1 MEPRAGFNRPS
12 AQKKQLQESPPMKAL
27 LLDKPGPVSDLRV
40 GELPLPEPGPD
51 EIRVK
56 VHAVSLNP
64 VDYKLAGRGNNN
76 WAWPHVLGLDVAGV
90 VDAVGAGVAQWQT
103 GDRVFYHGDLTKAGG
118 FAEYAITTAHTTAR
132 IPNNVSYAE
141 AAAIPCA
148 GLTAYEAVVR
158 RLDVQPEHTVWM
170 QGGAGGVGGFGVQI
184 CTNIGAT
191 VITTASAQNHEFV
204 KSLGA
209 DHAIDYNTENV
220 VEQIMEIT
228 NGCGVDRVLG
238 AVDVN
243 TANEGIEVLKFRGG
257 IACVAGM
264 PTTTDTTFS
273 GAKSIHN
280 IAYGGAHT
288 STNRVAQM
296 DLARMAEEMIALVAA
311 KKIDPMIEQ
320 TITLDQ
326 ISKGLT
332 LLQTRHVKG
341 KIVVEIA

>member
-1 MEPRAGFNRPS
+1 
-12 AQKKQLQESPPMKAL
+12 MKAL
-27 LLDKPGPVSDLRV
+27 LLDKPGSVSELRV
-40 GELPLPEPGPD
+40 GELSLPEPGPN

-64 VDYKLAGRGNNN
+64 VDYKLAGRGNDN
-76 WAWPHVLGLDVAGV
+76 WKYPHVLGLDVAGT
-90 VDAVGAGVAQWQT
+90 VDAIGSDVVQWLT
-103 GDRVFYHGDLTKAGG
+103 GDRVFYHGDLSKPGG
-118 FAEYAITTAHTTAR
+118 FADYAITTAHTTAK
-132 IPNNVSYAE
+132 IPDSVTFAE

-184 CTNIGAT
+184 CANIGAT
-191 VITTASAQNHEFV
+191 VITTASGHNHDFV

-209 DHAIDYNTENV
+209 DHAIDYNTEHV
-220 VEQIMEIT
+220 VNTIMAIT
-228 NGCGVDRVLG
+228 NGRGVDRVLG
-238 AVDVN
+238 AVDIN

-264 PTTTDTTFS
+264 PTITDTTFA

-280 IAYGGAHT
+280 IAYGGAHS
-288 STNRVAQM
+288 STNRAAQF
-296 DLARMAEEMIALVAA
+296 DLANMADELIALVAD

-320 TITLDQ
+320 TISLDQ
-326 ISKGLT
+326 IPEGLAQ
-332 LLQTRHVKG
+332 LESRHVKG
-341 KIVVEIA
+341 KIVAEIS

>member
-1 MEPRAGFNRPS
+1 
-12 AQKKQLQESPPMKAL
+12 MKAL
-27 LLDKPGPVSDLRV
+27 LLDKPGLISDLYI

-64 VDYKLAGRGNNN
+64 VDYKLAGRGNDN
-76 WAWPHVLGLDVAGV
+76 WAYPHVLGLDVAGT
-90 VDAVGAGVAQWQT
+90 VDAVGSNVDQWSPF
-103 GDRVFYHGDLTKAGG
+103 DRVFYHGDLSKPGG
-118 FAEYAITTAHTTAR
+118 FAEYAITTAHTTTR
-132 IPNNVSYAE
+132 IPDSVTFAE

-184 CTNIGAT
+184 SRNIGAT
-191 VITTASAQNHEFV
+191 VITTASGRNHEFV
-204 KSLGA
+204 KSIGA
-209 DHAIDYNTENV
+209 DHAIDYSTENV
-220 VEQIMEIT
+220 VDRIMEIT
-228 NGCGVDRVLG
+228 NGLGVDRVLG
-238 AVDVN
+238 AVDVD
-243 TANEGIEVLKFRGG
+243 TADQGIEVLKFRGG

-264 PTTTDTTFS
+264 PTITDTTFS

-280 IAYGGAHT
+280 IAYGGAHS
-288 STNRVAQM
+288 STNRAAQI
-296 DLARMAEEMIALVAA
+296 DLAHMAQEMIALVAG

-326 ISKGLT
+326 IPDGLAQ
-332 LLQTRHVKG
+332 LQTRHVKG
-341 KIVVEIA
+341 KIVAELA

>member
-1 MEPRAGFNRPS
+1 
-12 AQKKQLQESPPMKAL
+12 MKAL
-27 LLDKPGPVSDLRV
+27 LLDKPGVVSDLYV
-40 GELPLPEPGPD
+40 GELPTPEPGPD

-64 VDYKLAGRGNNN
+64 VDYKLTGRGNPN
-76 WAWPHVLGLDVAGV
+76 WTFPFVLGLDAAGV
-90 VDAVGAGVAQWQT
+90 VDAIGSEVTQWQQ
-103 GDRVFYHGDLTKAGG
+103 GDRVFYHGDLTKQGG
-118 FAEYAITTAHTTAR
+118 FAEYAITTAHTTAQ
-132 IPNNVSYAE
+132 IPDNVTYAE

-184 CTNIGAT
+184 SKNIGAT
-191 VITTASAQNHEFV
+191 VITTASAHNHDFV
-204 KSLGA
+204 KSIGA
-209 DHAIDYNTENV
+209 DHAIDYNSENV
-220 VEQIMEIT
+220 VERIMEIT
-228 NGCGVDRVLG
+228 NGLGVDRVLG

-264 PTTTDTTFS
+264 PTITDSTFA

-288 STNRVAQM
+288 STNRAAQI
-296 DLARMAEEMIALVAA
+296 DLANMATEMIALVAE

-320 TITLDQ
+320 TISLED
-326 ISKGLT
+326 IPEGLAQ
-332 LLQTRHVKG
+332 LQTRHVKG
-341 KIVVEIA
+341 KIIAELA

>member
-1 MEPRAGFNRPS
+1 MGPVDQP
-12 AQKKQLQESPPMKAL
+12 AQFISPEKAVKTMKAL
-27 LLDKPGPVSDLRV
+27 LLDKPGPVANLHV
-40 GELPLPEPGPD
+40 GELPIPEPGPN

-56 VHAVSLNP
+56 VRAVSLNP
-64 VDYKLAGRGNNN
+64 VDYKTAGRGNAN
-76 WAWPHVLGLDVAGV
+76 WSFPHVLGLDVAGT
-90 VDAVGAGVAQWQT
+90 VDAIGSDVVQWLV
-103 GDRVFYHGDLTKAGG
+103 GDRVFYHGDLTKPGG
-118 FAEYAITTAHTTAR
+118 YAEYAINTAHTTAK
-132 IPNNVSYAE
+132 IPDGVSFAE

-170 QGGAGGVGGFGVQI
+170 QGGAGGVGGFGIQI
-184 CTNIGAT
+184 CKNIGAT
-191 VITTASAQNHEFV
+191 VITTASAKNHDFV

-209 DHAIDYNTENV
+209 DHAIDYNDEHV
-220 VEQIMEIT
+220 VKTIMAIT
-228 NGCGVDRVLG
+228 NGRGVDRVLG

-264 PTTTDTTFS
+264 PTITDTTFA

-288 STNRVAQM
+288 STNKAAQF
-296 DLARMAEEMIALVAA
+296 DLANMAEEMIALVAA

-320 TITLDQ
+320 TIAFED
-326 ISKGLT
+326 IPSGLAQ
-332 LLQTRHVKG
+332 LESRHVKG
-341 KIVVEIA
+341 KIVAEL